1 MQNCTIIVN
10 FIWNNMEL
18 EDFAMLRNIN
28 ISEYFDMVRHVMKL
42 NKELWERN
50 GILSNMEEGFKMI
63 KCTSRIDCNEIA
75 VALTK
80 I

>member
-18 EDFAMLRNIN
+18 EDFAMLKNIN

-42 NKELWERN
+42 DDKLWKRHT
-50 GILSNMEEGFKMI
+50 ILSNMEEGFKMI